1 MEFES
6 RKTDEEP
13 VKISK
18 QTDEHDEHIV
28 SADTVKKRGAFSNL
42 KRELSD
48 EDLNS
53 PGTQRLILNELD
65 KYEECS
71 KQLEL
76 YKSKY
81 YECDKDRAIYQERA
95 NSSNA
100 FEILYS
106 SSLSVGAMLIG
117 LTPSLNEKIEGW
129 FVGVVGLLLLA
140 GGIIAKCFK
149 K

>member
-28 SADTVKKRGAFSNL
+28 SVDTVKKRGAFSNL

-81 YECDKDRAIYQERA
+81 YECDKDRAIYKERA

-129 FVGVVGLLLLA
+129 LVGVVGLLLLA

>member
-28 SADTVKKRGAFSNL
+28 SVDTVKKRGAFSNL

-81 YECDKDRAIYQERA
+81 YECDKDRAIYKERA

-117 LTPSLNEKIEGW
+117 LTPSLNEK
-129 FVGVVGLLLLA
+129 
-140 GGIIAKCFK
+140 
-149 K
+149 